1 MPWLLGCLAIVSPR
15 LILFLVWLFGG
26 GYVSRA
32 YGGFFLPILGFLFL
46 PLTTLTFAYAH
57 NSLGSGG
64 QLSSLGWL
72 LTALAVLVDIG
83 ILGGQQRYR
92 RRQSGRSR

>member
-26 GYVSRA
+26 GYLSRA
-32 YGGFFLPILGFLFL
+32 YGGFLLPVLGFLFL

-57 NSLGSGG
+57 NALGSGG
-64 QLSSLGWL
+64 QLTSLGWL
-72 LTALAVLVDIG
+72 LTAVAVLIDIG
-83 ILGGQQRYR
+83 MLGGHQRYR
-92 RRQSGRSR
+92 RQRNGGS